1 MTHKNSAG
9 RKRDDLK
16 TLNCTSSTVQKLRF
30 GVKRK
35 LFESSFQTKKNE
47 RIWIY
52 MEKVMIKF
60 VSKGQIYQKYVNQ
73 RFQVLLWQFGYGFCT
88 SLSS

>member
-1 MTHKNSAG
+1 MVYVLSISFFMSKNYV
-9 RKRDDLK
+9 
-16 TLNCTSSTVQKLRF
+16 C

-35 LFESSFQTKKNE
+35 LFESSFQKEKNQ
-47 RIWIY
+47 RIWSS
-52 MEKVMIKF
+52 MEKVMIKL
-60 VSKGQIYQKYVNQ
+60 VSKGHICQEYVNQ